1 MHETEGRSRLL
12 LFLKGRRKEKRRRKR
27 RTKREMPGG
36 GERVGLGGKCSFCGD
51 LRLAHLAEWAKDT
64 E

>member
-1 MHETEGRSRLL
+1 MHETEGRSGLL

-36 GERVGLGGKCSFCGD
+36 GERVGLGGVKIQ
-51 LRLAHLAEWAKDT
+51 
-64 E
+64 